1 MAKTDGGNKV
11 ATMEK
16 LTYTVMEAGDL
27 LGLSRATAYNLV
39 HKGVIPTIRL
49 GRQLKVP
56 RVQLEKLLN
65 GKPEGTPD
73 ANATSQKDQ
82 GENN

>member
-1 MAKTDGGNKV
+1 
-11 ATMEK
+11 MEG
-16 LTYTVMEAGDL
+16 LTYTVMEAGAL
-27 LGLSRATAYNLV
+27 LGLSRATAYTLV

-65 GKPEGTPD
+65 GKQEGTPD
-73 ANATSQKDQ
+73 AKPA
-82 GENN
+82 GI